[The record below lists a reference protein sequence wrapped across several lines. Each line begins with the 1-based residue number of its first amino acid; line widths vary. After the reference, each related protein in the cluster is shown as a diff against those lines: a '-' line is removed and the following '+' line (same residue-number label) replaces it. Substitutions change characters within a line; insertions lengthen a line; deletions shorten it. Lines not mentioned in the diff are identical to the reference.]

1 MKLSKYQNNK
11 IEKKEQRRDSFIFC
25 LFPLCVCVWMD
36 FRCVYINIASDFF
49 SRMHINTCLHH
60 ISYLIESLR
69 LYAAFDWLPEN
80 LLLVRIFRRRR
91 KKTNLKE
98 LIRNYSRNHS
108 QYAWHS
114 NWRSLFFREK
124 CWISKKKEVFFL
136 GWMWPVSHL
145 SLEISTNTHLRSEFF
160 VWRLWATHN
169 ARNEYKSFFF
179 SLFFSCSFW

>member
-124 CWISKKKEVFFL
+124 KRSVFSRLNVASFAFVAWNIHKHTLAFRIFCVATMSDAQCTKWIQIV
-136 GWMWPVSHL
+136 
-145 SLEISTNTHLRSEFF
+145 
-160 VWRLWATHN
+160 
-169 ARNEYKSFFF
+169 FF